1 VVFDTNIFISAFVIP
16 GSLAEKAILKIIE
29 EEESLLLSKEII
41 AEGLS
46 VLSSKFGRD
55 REGLSHVAVTLSEL
69 AELVKSAR
77 RVKILKDEPDNRIL
91 ECAIY
96 GGADLLV
103 TGDKKILQ
111 LREYKGVKII
121 TLKEYLE
128 PSEAWLFRNEQAM
141 ENVKAGLRDASKGK
155 ISKLNLKNL

>member
-1 VVFDTNIFISAFVIP
+1 MRVVFDTNIFISAFVIP

-29 EEESLLLSKEII
+29 EKDSLLISTDIIKEV
-41 AEGLS
+41 LS

-69 AELVKSAR
+69 AELVKPAR

-96 GGADLLV
+96 GEADLLV

-111 LREYKGVKII
+111 LRAHKGVKII
-121 TLKEYLE
+121 SLKEYLE
-128 PSEAWLFRNEQAM
+128 L
-141 ENVKAGLRDASKGK
+141 
-155 ISKLNLKNL
+155 